1 MSNKNE
7 FERIRLSF
15 GKVKTDMQEIS
26 NLIATNTDNFFQKHQ
41 VLAEEVYKLT
51 HGLRDELN
59 NLKLNHKTNPTQ
71 KGIKYDSLKEEITFL
86 KKNMNNVIQNNA
98 DVYNLLDRIKTN
110 EVGIKELKKR
120 LGTDELEIH
129 LLKERLI
136 EKDYEVKK
144 MKEVN
149 VHMLDVIDD
158 LTQTE
163 QEMLKPTIK

>member
-1 MSNKNE
+1 MTNKKE
-7 FERIRLSF
+7 FERIRESF
-15 GKVKTDMQEIS
+15 GKVKKDMQQIS
-26 NLIATNTDNFFQKHQ
+26 NLIASNTEHFFEKHQ
-41 VLAEEVYKLT
+41 GLADEVYKLT
-51 HGLRDELN
+51 HGIRNELN
-59 NLKLNHKTNPTQ
+59 NINHHNNTNTSTN
-71 KGIKYDSLKEEITFL
+71 KEHESLKEEVKFL
-86 KKNMNNVIQNNA
+86 KQSMNDVIKNNA

-110 EVGIKELKKR
+110 ELSIAELKKR

-158 LTQTE
+158 LSSTE
-163 QEMLKPTIK
+163 QEMLEIKSK